1 MWPVVALR
9 DLLQRDEKFE
19 RCMHHV
25 LVCALMQ
32 RLLHSRDGANVQ
44 VSSART
50 LPAVIYT
57 ISTYDYYHYLSRILL
72 SQDFLGHAPTLRP
85 ARTGAAPPSV
95 TGTTTLLAKSI
106 HRTNSRVP

>member
-9 DLLQRDEKFE
+9 DLLHKDEKFE

-44 VSSART
+44 VCHH
-50 LPAVIYT
+50 P
-57 ISTYDYYHYLSRILL
+57 
-72 SQDFLGHAPTLRP
+72 
-85 ARTGAAPPSV
+85 
-95 TGTTTLLAKSI
+95 
-106 HRTNSRVP
+106 